1 MVSVV
6 PRMLGGLFVGLMIPV
21 AASAEPLGY
30 PEVLLWGDTHL
41 HSSFSADA
49 NTIGN
54 TNLTP
59 EDAYRFA
66 KGQPVKVSEQAVAQ
80 LARPLDFLVVSDHAG
95 FLGSLAVNREKGLLE
110 KVGQLGRDF
119 FIAIMDMADL
129 REKADGEAAQ
139 IRKDTWLQSLEM
151 AEQANSPGEF
161 SAIAGFEWTSMPGG
175 DNLHRVV
182 LFKDDIDKTK
192 QVVPFSILESHDP
205 RDLWRYLDEY
215 ESETGGSALAI
226 PHNGNVS
233 NGRMFALSQYDGS
246 SMTAEYAADRAHWEP
261 IVEVTQI
268 KGDGEAHP
276 WLSPDDEFANFGT
289 WDKGNLGARE
299 QKKPEMLQFEYARSA
314 LKLGLKI
321 EDELGVNPFQ
331 FGMIGSTDA
340 HTSLATADDDNFWG
354 KASNYHPKS
363 PKRTQGPFMVIRS
376 AGSIADHQD
385 WSDQSVGPD
394 DLVVAAWEQVASGY
408 AGVWAT
414 ENTREAIFEAMRR
427 REVYATTGPRM
438 AVRFFGSWGFKQP
451 ENSSDLI
458 PSMYRQGVPMGG
470 KLKMGSLG
478 DRKPE
483 FFVMAQRDPVG
494 ANLDRIQIVKGWLGA
509 DGTLHE
515 KVYDVAWSGDRSID
529 AEGKLSPVGS
539 TVDTKMGTFTNDI
552 GADTLTVRWRDGSY
566 TNGQRAF
573 YYVRVLQIPTPTW
586 IAYDEAQLGVTHPGA
601 APRVQQE
608 RAYTSP
614 IWISAD

>member
-1 MVSVV
+1 MASVV
-6 PRMLGGLFVGLMIPV
+6 RKTSIGFVVGCLIPIT
-21 AASAEPLGY
+21 ASAEPATY
-30 PEVLLWGDTHL
+30 PNTLLWGDTHL

-66 KGQPVKVSEQAVAQ
+66 KGEPVKVTEEATAQ
-80 LARPLDFLVVSDHAG
+80 LDRPLDFLVVSDHAS
-95 FLGSLAVNREKGLLE
+95 FLGSLAVNREKGLLD
-110 KVGQLGRDF
+110 KVAELGRDF

-129 REKADGEAAQ
+129 SEKAEIETSD
-139 IRKDTWLQSLEM
+139 IRKHTWLQSLEM
-151 AEQANSPGEF
+151 AEQANSPGDF

-182 LFKDDIDKTK
+182 LFRDGIEKTK
-192 QVVPFSILESHDP
+192 QVVPYSILESHDP
-205 RDLWRYLDEY
+205 RDLWRYLDDY
-215 ESETGGSALAI
+215 EAKSGGSALAI

-233 NGRMFALSQYDGS
+233 NGRMFALTQFDGS
-246 SMTAEYAADRAHWEP
+246 SMTAEYASARARWEP

-276 WLSPDDEFANFGT
+276 WLSPDDEFADYGT

-314 LKLGLKI
+314 LKLGLKM
-321 EDELGVNPFQ
+321 EYELGVNPFQ

-363 PKRTQGPFMVIRS
+363 PKRTEGPFMVIRS
-376 AGSIADHQD
+376 SGSIAEHQD
-385 WSDQSVGPD
+385 WSDQSVGPN

-414 ENTREAIFEAMRR
+414 ENTREAIFDAMRR
-427 REVYATTGPRM
+427 REVYATTGPRI
-438 AVRFFGSWGFKQP
+438 AVRFFASWGFKLP
-451 ENSSDLI
+451 ESSSDLI
-458 PSMYRQGVPMGG
+458 PSMYQQGVPMGAE
-470 KLKMGSLG
+470 LKISSSG
-478 DRKPE
+478 DQKPD

-494 ANLDRIQIVKGWLGA
+494 ANLDRIQIVKGWLDA
-509 DGTLHE
+509 NGTLHE
-515 KVYDVAWSGDRSID
+515 KVYDVAWSGERSLSID
-529 AEGKLSPVGS
+529 GKLPSVGS
-539 TVDTKMGTFTNDI
+539 TVDTKTGTFTNDI
-552 GADTLTVRWRDGSY
+552 GSDTLTARWRDETY
-566 TNGQRAF
+566 VEGQRAF

-586 IAYDEAQLGVTHPGA
+586 IAYDEAQLGVTHPSE